1 MELVASKPI
10 VEGEVRRALASRSAN
25 RDNSVLLLRAA
36 AQWRDDDSFSVD
48 VDGATVT
55 VSVAPCPT
63 VLAVLDAI
71 SADRADSQCLVV
83 LTPLD
88 EHDVGDCVLSRA
100 IHPVI
105 KPINRWDLVQDAF
118 GARQLD
124 RRLTSGK
131 NSWVAEALLDA
142 QPGAGWRRLT
152 GTVLT
157 YATALNRLA
166 ATRLGVEDADDSALD
181 AAALLQWTTDA
192 PAVAS
197 FLQLRE
203 TERNGLIGWLTETVG
218 PVAEVVFGLQA
229 AGRIPEA
236 VPFGLA
242 VAALYDAGP
251 APASGDA
258 ASGDAATARVRAE
271 ERYLSGP
278 GLRVEALRAFG
289 EAAESLI
296 TRWTDNGH
304 AVQAADL
311 SARAER
317 ILAELANGDDD
328 RRALAGRSR
337 VLEAGLDARLGV
349 LADALRQAVSAKASP
364 ADLTVVEV
372 ALSQVT
378 THARRRDH
386 DAEIRA
392 AQAAVRL
399 ARWLAIPEDPPATL
413 ADAATRMLR
422 SWGWADRCLAVLDR
436 ASTSRVPRLG
446 EVYGDIWVRARARR
460 ATLDEA
466 FARKLASWT
475 ETGSASDLVCVENL
489 LERIARPVA
498 ARRAPVIV
506 VLDGMSVAAGCD
518 LLDEITARGAWLET
532 GRQADGREPA
542 LATVPSVTAISRT
555 SLLTGT
561 LRDGGQAEER
571 SGFAAFW
578 GRAKSVLF
586 HKGDL
591 TPAPGMALSAT
602 VRDAILA
609 ADTVVAVVL
618 NTLDD
623 TLDKGTAVT
632 RWTVDDVKYLSPV
645 LDEARRAGRPV
656 ILTADHGHVLDRGQ
670 PASPAQSDAARY
682 RLGTPG
688 QGEIVVRG
696 PRVLTP
702 DGQPGGEVVAAIDE
716 TIHYTPRKAGYH
728 GGIAPAE
735 VVIPVVT
742 LVPSQALVPADWHP
756 YDRAGHAP
764 AWWTAPLAR
773 APQPATT
780 GPAATQP
787 AASQPGKPRSAARTR
802 KDPAPGAAALF
813 AASEVT
819 PAGASRAA
827 MSLGTQVVASPRMSP
842 QRQLI
847 RRAPSDASV
856 AALIDALAAAGG
868 RITIAE
874 AAEATGEP
882 SVRLRSGYLVTVQR
896 MLNVDGYP
904 VLQVTDEGRTVELNV
919 PLLRQQF
926 T

>member
-10 VEGEVRRALASRSAN
+10 VEGEVRRALASQRAS
-25 RDNSVLLLRAA
+25 RGNSVLLLRAA
-36 AQWRDDDSFSVD
+36 PQWRDDDSFSVD
-48 VDGATVT
+48 VDGATVA
-55 VSVAPCPT
+55 VSVTACPT
-63 VLAVLDAI
+63 VLSVLDAI
-71 SADRADSQCLVV
+71 SADRGDGQCLVV

-88 EHDVGDCVLSRA
+88 EHDVGDSVLSRA

-118 GARQLD
+118 GAKQLD
-124 RRLTSGK
+124 RLLTSSK
-131 NSWVAEALLDA
+131 NAWVAEALLDA

-157 YATALNRLA
+157 HATALNRLA
-166 ATRLGVEDADDSALD
+166 ATRLGIEDADDSAVD

-192 PAVAS
+192 SAVAS

-203 TERNGLIGWLTETVG
+203 TELDGLIGWLTETVG
-218 PVAEVVFGLQA
+218 PVAEVVFGMRA
-229 AGRIPEA
+229 AGRIPDA

-242 VAALYDAGP
+242 VAALYDP
-251 APASGDA
+251 AADSVSGDVL
-258 ASGDAATARVRAE
+258 TARVRAE
-271 ERYLSGP
+271 ERYLSGR
-278 GLRVEALRAFG
+278 GLRVETLQAFG

-304 AVQAADL
+304 AVAAADL
-311 SARAER
+311 STRAER
-317 ILAELANGDDD
+317 ILAELASGDDD

-337 VLEAGLDARLGV
+337 VLEAGLDARLGA
-349 LADALRQAVSAKASP
+349 LAEALRQALAPKASP
-364 ADLTVVEV
+364 AELAAVEA
-372 ALSQVT
+372 ALSRVT
-378 THARRRDH
+378 SHSRRRDH

-392 AQAAVRL
+392 AEAAVRL
-399 ARWLAIPEDPPATL
+399 VRWLAIPEESPTTL

-422 SWGWADRCLAVLDR
+422 SWGWADRCLAILDR
-436 ASTSRVPRLG
+436 ASTARVPRLG
-446 EVYGDIWVRARARR
+446 EVYGDIWSRARARR
-460 ATLDEA
+460 AALDEA

-475 ETGSASDLVCVENL
+475 ETGSATDLVCVENL

-506 VLDGMSVAAGCD
+506 VLDGMSAAAGCD
-518 LLDEITARGAWLET
+518 LLDEISAGGTWLEA
-532 GRQADGREPA
+532 GRRADGREPA

-555 SLLTGT
+555 SLLTGS
-561 LRDGGQAEER
+561 LRNGGQAEER
-571 SGFAAFW
+571 SGFTAFW
-578 GRAKSVLF
+578 GRAKSALF

-591 TPAPGMALSAT
+591 APSPGMAVSAT

-609 ADTVVAVVL
+609 ADTIVAVVL

-632 RWTVDDVKYLSPV
+632 RWTVDDVKYLGPV
-645 LDEARRAGRPV
+645 LEEARRAGRPV
-656 ILTADHGHVLDRGQ
+656 ILTADHGHVLDRGK
-670 PASPAQSDAARY
+670 PASQFQSDAARY
-682 RLGTPG
+682 RFGTPG
-688 QGEIVVRG
+688 LGEITVRG

-702 DGQPGGEVVAAIDE
+702 DGKPGGEVVVAIDE
-716 TIHYTPRKAGYH
+716 TIHYTPKKAGYH

-742 LVPSQALVPADWHP
+742 LFPSQTLVPGDWYS

-764 AWWTAPLAR
+764 TWWTAPLVR
-773 APQPATT
+773 ESQPAPPPP
-780 GPAATQP
+780 GRSRPPA
-787 AASQPGKPRSAARTR
+787 RSK
-802 KDPAPGAAALF
+802 KDPAPGAEALF
-813 AASEVT
+813 AAGDIT
-819 PAGASRAA
+819 PAETPAA
-827 MSLGTQVVASPRMSP
+827 SLGAQLVASPRMTP

-856 AALIDALAAAGG
+856 AALIDALVAAGG

-874 AAEATGEP
+874 AAEATSQP
-882 SVRLRSGYLVTVQR
+882 PVRLRSGYLATVQR
-896 MLNVDGYP
+896 MLNIDGYP

-919 PLLRQQF
+919 QLLRQQF